1 MRTNPTVEGASFSE
15 CAHVLRITQGMVY
28 KPRAR
33 LNYVRDESSS
43 EIKNTNQ
50 PRIIFYVSAVRILP
64 QVTAREP

>member
-1 MRTNPTVEGASFSE
+1 MRTNSTVEGASFCE

-43 EIKNTNQ
+43 EIKSTKQ
-50 PRIIFYVSAVRILP
+50 LCKRGTHFAPDHRKR
-64 QVTAREP
+64 VTWT